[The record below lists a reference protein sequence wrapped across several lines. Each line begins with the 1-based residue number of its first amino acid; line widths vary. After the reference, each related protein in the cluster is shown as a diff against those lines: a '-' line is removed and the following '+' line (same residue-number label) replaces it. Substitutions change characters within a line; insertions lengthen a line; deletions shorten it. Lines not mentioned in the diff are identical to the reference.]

1 MNNITLQE
9 GIAFAELFQITLM
22 KAEVIQLY
30 LYEPEGDL
38 NQYTNLLSFLSIVK
52 YSVYKNCCRNEKY
65 LPF

>member
-9 GIAFAELFQITLM
+9 GIAFAELFQNTLIRA
-22 KAEVIQLY
+22 KVIQWY

-38 NQYTNLLSFLSIVK
+38 NQYTNLLSFSSIVK